1 MRVQKYR
8 IFLTFVAFYG
18 FLAPNGRNR
27 TCRAPMGTS
36 PARHGSTDNET
47 TTGMAKGWKQI
58 GFFTR
63 RERRGIILLLVLL
76 TGALASSR
84 ILDSYLAKRN
94 TYPRQQ
100 WIEDSLLLDSLVT
113 YLRQPQEKQG
123 QAWEKTRHR
132 KAVRPLTP
140 VTFNPNRADSADFAD
155 MGLPGWMA
163 RNIVRYREAGG
174 KFRSPDDFR
183 KIYGLT
189 EAQFDT
195 LRPYISIAPEDTARP
210 VVPRLYVPPPDT
222 DSLHRVLKYPP
233 GTIVD
238 LNRAD
243 TTELKKIPGI
253 GSGIARMIVGYRQQL
268 GGYHHLEQLG
278 EIHLDYEQLRSWL
291 RVDTTCITPIDAN
304 RASVSRLKRHP
315 YINFYQARAIVEHRN
330 KFGTLTGLHQF
341 AFYEEFTPDDMER
354 IRPYLS
360 FE

>member
-1 MRVQKYR
+1 
-8 IFLTFVAFYG
+8 
-18 FLAPNGRNR
+18 
-27 TCRAPMGTS
+27 
-36 PARHGSTDNET
+36 
-47 TTGMAKGWKQI
+47 MAKGWKQI

-210 VVPRLYVPPPDT
+210 VVPPSVCAASRHGQPAQGVEVSAGYNRRPQPGGHHRTEKDTRHRQRHSTHDCRIPATTGRISPLGTTGRNTSGLRAAAVVAAGGHYV
-222 DSLHRVLKYPP
+222 H
-233 GTIVD
+233 
-238 LNRAD
+238 NA
-243 TTELKKIPGI
+243 
-253 GSGIARMIVGYRQQL
+253 
-268 GGYHHLEQLG
+268 H
-278 EIHLDYEQLRSWL
+278 
-291 RVDTTCITPIDAN
+291 
-304 RASVSRLKRHP
+304 
-315 YINFYQARAIVEHRN
+315 
-330 KFGTLTGLHQF
+330 
-341 AFYEEFTPDDMER
+341 
-354 IRPYLS
+354 
-360 FE
+360 

>member
-1 MRVQKYR
+1 
-8 IFLTFVAFYG
+8 
-18 FLAPNGRNR
+18 
-27 TCRAPMGTS
+27 MGTS

-63 RERRGIILLLVLL
+63 HERRGIILLLVLL

-253 GSGIARMIVGYRQQL
+253 GSGIARLISNYRRQL
-268 GGYHHLEQLG
+268 GGFYRVEQLG
-278 EIHLDYEQLRSWL
+278 EIGLDHRQLAAWFRIDTTALQRLEVNRTGIEQLR
-291 RVDTTCITPIDAN
+291 
-304 RASVSRLKRHP
+304 RHP
-315 YINFYQARAIVEHRN
+315 YLNFYQAKAIVEYRRKHGPL
-330 KFGTLTGLHQF
+330 KSLKPL
-341 AFYEEFTPDDMER
+341 ALYEEFTPDDLER
-354 IRPYLS
+354 LSHYLS
-360 FE
+360 FD